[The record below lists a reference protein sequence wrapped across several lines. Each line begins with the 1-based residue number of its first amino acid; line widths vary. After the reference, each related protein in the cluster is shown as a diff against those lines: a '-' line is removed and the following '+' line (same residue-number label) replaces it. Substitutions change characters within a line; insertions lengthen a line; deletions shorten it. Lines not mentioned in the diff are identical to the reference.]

1 MKKFISALIVT
12 AMMIPTAVPMTA
24 LADNTVNNSVS
35 GYISADTGV
44 KLIGKDKQA
53 KIYVDSNDCE
63 SVIRAVGDMKDD
75 LSDVSGQ
82 TVTINAD
89 IQSMSDEV
97 KISGINIS
105 SASMSVDGYKLLT
118 ESGKGIIAVYNTD
131 GTIEKVLISEDSIN
145 STNGTAHFKELPSF
159 DGKTVKA
166 FVWKTEN
173 DN

>member
-44 KLIGKDKQA
+44 KLIGKGKQA
-53 KIYVDSNDCE
+53 KIYVDSNDYE

-82 TVTINAD
+82 TVTINVD

-97 KISGINIS
+97 KI
-105 SASMSVDGYKLLT
+105 
-118 ESGKGIIAVYNTD
+118 
-131 GTIEKVLISEDSIN
+131 
-145 STNGTAHFKELPSF
+145 
-159 DGKTVKA
+159 
-166 FVWKTEN
+166 
-173 DN
+173 